1 MDITKSIR
9 KAVNSNTYWK
19 HGIFQSV
26 VNALSID
33 YQVDIEIYAEKF
45 ATLISDKQVIGYI
58 YLNYPIIFLESKY
71 SSQIHS
77 ILNNFSDIQYIIVN
91 TLYDQCLSID
101 EDIYATYFDYMG
113 NPEAFSAEDFYFYNV
128 RE

>member
-19 HGIFQSV
+19 HDIFQSV

-45 ATLISDKQVIGYI
+45 ATLISEMKIFMLLI
-58 YLNYPIIFLESKY
+58 LIIWEIRKPFPLK
-71 SSQIHS
+71 IFTF
-77 ILNNFSDIQYIIVN
+77 I
-91 TLYDQCLSID
+91 
-101 EDIYATYFDYMG
+101 M
-113 NPEAFSAEDFYFYNV
+113 
-128 RE
+128 